1 MGFVMAIAPVVI
13 IGGIV
18 VFVLT
23 RLKLKYNQG
32 TLGKKKSKNA
42 QYLLDSLIP
51 IGMLFGCA
59 IGVILGIF
67 LPVFLHL
74 TVSLGAGLG
83 FLFGYIAYEIYSKK
97 EFVID
102 K

>member
-32 TLGKKKSKNA
+32 TLGKKKSKKC
-42 QYLLDSLIP
+42 S
-51 IGMLFGCA
+51 
-59 IGVILGIF
+59 IF
-67 LPVFLHL
+67 
-74 TVSLGAGLG
+74 
-83 FLFGYIAYEIYSKK
+83 IR
-97 EFVID
+97 
-102 K
+102 

>member
-32 TLGKKKSKNA
+32 TLGKKKSKK
-42 QYLLDSLIP
+42 
-51 IGMLFGCA
+51 MLN
-59 IGVILGIF
+59 
-67 LPVFLHL
+67 
-74 TVSLGAGLG
+74 
-83 FLFGYIAYEIYSKK
+83 IY
-97 EFVID
+97 
-102 K
+102 